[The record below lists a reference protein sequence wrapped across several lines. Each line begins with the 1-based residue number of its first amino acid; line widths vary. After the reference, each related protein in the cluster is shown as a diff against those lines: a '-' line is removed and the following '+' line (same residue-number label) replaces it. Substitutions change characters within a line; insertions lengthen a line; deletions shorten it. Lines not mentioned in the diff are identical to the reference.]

1 MAVVLILPTLVGSG
15 RARGLLSASNVA
27 TKPDWLLKT
36 PTTITTTTTTAVV
49 ASTTVSVTAIA
60 ESVLLLWWGIDVGQ
74 GLSAD
79 SHAELLDV
87 H

>member
-1 MAVVLILPTLVGSG
+1 LGAG
-15 RARGLLSASNVA
+15 NVA
-27 TKPDWLLKT
+27 TKPGWLLKT
-36 PTTITTTTTTAVV
+36 PTTVTTTTTTVVV
-49 ASTTVSVTAIA
+49 ASAIVSVTAIV